1 MATNVEI
8 LRDALGLLGVLRE
21 TEQPSAEQGEHALRI
36 LNEMLEQWQAEGVR
50 IGQWPQSDLNATSPL
65 ASNALPC
72 VKASLAV
79 ALSPYYG
86 VPLAPTEIVRAERL
100 YRLLVRD
107 AVNAEIEPADMSH
120 LPGVY
125 QDWDILTD
133 S

>member
-1 MATNVEI
+1 MATNLEI
-8 LRDALGLLGVLRE
+8 VRDALGLLGVLRE
-21 TEQPSAEQGEHALRI
+21 TEQPSADQGEHALRV

-50 IGQWPQSDLNATSPL
+50 VGQWPQSDLNATSPL
-65 ASNALPC
+65 AANTLPC
-72 VKASLAV
+72 VKAWLAI

-86 VPLAPTEIVRAERL
+86 VALPPTEMGRAERL

-125 QDWDILTD
+125 QDWDIQTD